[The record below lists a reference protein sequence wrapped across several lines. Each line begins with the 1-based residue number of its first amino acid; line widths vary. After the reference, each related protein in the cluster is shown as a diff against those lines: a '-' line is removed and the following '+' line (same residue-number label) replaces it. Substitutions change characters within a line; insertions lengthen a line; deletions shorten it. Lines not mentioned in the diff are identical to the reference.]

1 MMKDLGISD
10 ASSLSMMDAVVY
22 LLSRDALELTKKT
35 DVKFTFVSP
44 KNPYYAY
51 WRTAYAKHL
60 IGTSANPSTKIS
72 CDTFFVFQG
81 MLQGWDV
88 SYTPAT
94 VKSALWKEAETRGI
108 LHGCVRG
115 ALMKGQNL

>member
-1 MMKDLGISD
+1 MKKLGISD

-22 LLSRDALELTKKT
+22 LLDRDAVELTKKT
-35 DVKFTFVSP
+35 DVKFTYVSL

-51 WRTAYAKHL
+51 WRTAYAKHI
-60 IGTSANPSTKIS
+60 IGKSTNPSTKIS

-88 SYTPAT
+88 SYTPVT
-94 VKSALWKEAETRGI
+94 VKSAFWKEAETRGI
-108 LHGCVRG
+108 LNGCVRG
-115 ALMKGQNL
+115 GLMKGKNL